1 MDNFIDSFI
10 EAARKTYKFDSIIK
24 MVLFNSNKIKLQKR
38 KYSIQRGCYRSCI
51 MFPFF
56 VIKYSL
62 PQYEY
67 MNKIELAIYD
77 KAVEAGLGSF
87 FPKFYNHFRAFG
99 IDFYVYERIYGKHN
113 PAFFPRIL
121 ENFIKENNLEDIDCN
136 YMIEKSG
143 QIKIFDWAGMGAS
156 HNG

>member
-1 MDNFIDSFI
+1 MDSFI

-38 KYSIQRGCYRSCI
+38 KYSIQRGRYRSCI

-99 IDFYVYERIYGKHN
+99 IDFYIYERIYGKHY
-113 PAFFPRIL
+113 PTFFPHIL
-121 ENFIKENNLEDIDCN
+121 ENFIKENNLEDIDSN

-143 QIKIFDWAGMGAS
+143 QIKIFDWAGLGAQ

>member
-87 FPKFYNHFRAFG
+87 FPKFYNHFRALVLIFTYMKESMG
-99 IDFYVYERIYGKHN
+99 KIILPFSRIFQKTLS
-113 PAFFPRIL
+113 RKIIQKIL
-121 ENFIKENNLEDIDCN
+121 TVTI
-136 YMIEKSG
+136 
-143 QIKIFDWAGMGAS
+143 
-156 HNG
+156 